1 MNYKD
6 KTWCPYWEFCSHGTV
21 CDRALTPKVKEDAK
35 AWWVMATKGKSSDA
49 PIMMHV
55 QIPNCFEALKKQ

>member
-35 AWWVMATKGKSSDA
+35 AWWLMTTKGKSSDA

>member
-6 KTWCPYWEFCSHGTV
+6 KTWCPYWEFCIHGTV

-35 AWWVMATKGKSSDA
+35 AWWLMATKGKSSDA